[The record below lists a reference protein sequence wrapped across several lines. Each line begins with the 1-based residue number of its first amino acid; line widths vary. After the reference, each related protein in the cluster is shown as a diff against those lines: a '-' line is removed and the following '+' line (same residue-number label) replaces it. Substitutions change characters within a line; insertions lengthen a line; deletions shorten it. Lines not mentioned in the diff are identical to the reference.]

1 MMLFDKN
8 RIEMKGISFLG
19 MDLSTPKTKES
30 EKKKTHV
37 YAMDAVMDIFS
48 GIGAID
54 TIGKERLFRNK
65 VYSLRAED
73 GDPDPAPDDVEL
85 MMLYLFRGDCTME
98 SYTSDLSTG
107 VPYVLVDFDRSDQ
120 TLRPVAGISPDGG
133 LLAPQDPKHFLSPEA
148 KERALLKREVKTLL
162 QQIVDVNAVLNDTST
177 DLDIGYTEYRNQK
190 RRRNQLFLEIACLL
204 AEAGIIPQNILKH
217 IQMTSIEKSQQV
229 FNITVNGGTINN
241 LGGTVGTQNINCP
254 QEAPERQTAEAPD
267 RRAEEESAQSPLD
280 TPEAMRLWNIARAH
294 GWVDGRRL
302 PTGTLSSKAKQSLL
316 ASVMSSTLR
325 ITPKYEPFERLWGVS
340 GLMKSFSNAME
351 ATENT
356 RLYKEIYE
364 AIR

>member
-1 MMLFDKN
+1 
-8 RIEMKGISFLG
+8 MKGIALLERV
-19 MDLSTPKTKES
+19 LSTPKTKES
-30 EKKKTHV
+30 DNKKLKASAT
-37 YAMDAVMDIFS
+37 DIVMDIFS
-48 GIGAID
+48 DTGAID
-54 TIGKERLFRNK
+54 TLEKVKFFRDQ

-73 GDPDPAPDDVEL
+73 GGSDPAPDDVEL
-85 MMLYLFRGDCTME
+85 MMLDLFRGDCTME
-98 SYTSDLSTG
+98 SYTSDLSAG
-107 VPYVLVDFDRSDQ
+107 VPYVLVDFDGSEQ

-148 KERALLKREVKTLL
+148 KERSLLKREVKTLL
-162 QQIVDVNAVLNDTST
+162 QQVVDVNAVLNDTST

-190 RRRNQLFLEIACLL
+190 RRRNQLFLEIAGLL
-204 AEAGIIPQNILKH
+204 AEAGIILPNILKH

-254 QEAPERQTAEAPD
+254 QEAPWRQTAETPD
-267 RRAEEESAQSPLD
+267 WRAEEESALSPLD

-294 GWVDGRRL
+294 GWGDGRRL

-340 GLMKSFSNAME
+340 GLMKSFSNALE
-351 ATENT
+351 ATENN